1 LYHKDQCTENWCI
14 NKNTDYFEDWAHLFS
29 KESKEINK
37 KILNMGKLFSKKES
51 YQSKLNKMSV
61 EEGIIFEMENVA
73 YITIMGMINY
83 NYYKYKNVLVIDNQD
98 IVFDFENIIKKILI
112 FFEQTKNLN
121 KIIENSQKLKIQ
133 NIINKKYPIKI
144 TNTDMERNRYKRYWN
159 KKIDDRFKELFSS
172 NLLEKLKN
180 KTDLNFKI

>member
-1 LYHKDQCTENWCI
+1 
-14 NKNTDYFEDWAHLFS
+14 
-29 KESKEINK
+29 
-37 KILNMGKLFSKKES
+37 MGKLFSKKES